1 MFKTLFCTALVFAT
15 GIAFAQDAGTE
26 RGARHAEQQARAQA
40 RFAAADK
47 DGNGRIDRTE
57 AQAVGERMAK
67 HFDRM
72 DANKD
77 GGIDRAEM
85 AAVRHKMGRSGQRM
99 KTAMAY
105 QRGLFVG
112 MDDNGDGAVT
122 RAELGSKHKRWSDDF
137 DIIDT
142 NRDGK
147 ITGEELKAY
156 ARATMQAH
164 RAARQG

>member
-1 MFKTLFCTALVFAT
+1 MFKTLCCTALVLAT
-15 GIAFAQDAGTE
+15 GIVFAQDAGAG
-26 RGARHAEQQARAQA
+26 RGARHAEMQAKADA

-57 AQAVGERMAK
+57 AQAVGERMAT

-77 GGIDRAEM
+77 GGLDKQELASAR
-85 AAVRHKMGRSGQRM
+85 RHMGHAGQRM
-99 KTAMAY
+99 RSAMAF

-112 MDDNGDGAVT
+112 MDDDADGAVT
-122 RAELGSKHKRWSDDF
+122 RAELGTKHKPWSDDF
-137 DIIDT
+137 DLIDA

-147 ITGEELKAY
+147 LTMEELRAWGR
-156 ARATMQAH
+156 ARMQAR
-164 RAARQG
+164 RAGRAG